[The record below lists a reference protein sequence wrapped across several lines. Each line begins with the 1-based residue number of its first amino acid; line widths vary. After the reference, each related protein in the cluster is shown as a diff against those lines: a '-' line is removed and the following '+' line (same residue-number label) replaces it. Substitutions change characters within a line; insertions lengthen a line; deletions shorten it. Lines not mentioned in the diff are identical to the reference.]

1 MSIYAIGTGEP
12 LKKKPHHSC
21 KILVSYRIVSFVIV
35 KHSHLSLIQIVQLN
49 SPTPKLCMDK
59 IMNTMHSF
67 SYFSNES

>member
-12 LKKKPHHSC
+12 LKKNPHHSC
-21 KILVSYRIVSFVIV
+21 KILVSYRILSFVIV

-49 SPTPKLCMDK
+49 SPKPKLMYGQK
-59 IMNTMHSF
+59 LNSMHSF

>member
-12 LKKKPHHSC
+12 LKKNPHHSC
-21 KILVSYRIVSFVIV
+21 KILVSYRILSFVIV

-49 SPTPKLCMDK
+49 SPKPKLCMDK

-67 SYFSNES
+67 SYFSSES

>member
-12 LKKKPHHSC
+12 LKKNPHHSC
-21 KILVSYRIVSFVIV
+21 KILVSYRILSFVIV

-49 SPTPKLCMDK
+49 SQKKLCMDK